1 MMAVATIQA
10 RHQGG
15 CALGSRIWTKGEPE
29 AREGCTCAPT
39 YYLVTALKSGGRNP
53 VGKSYTAAKKAW
65 TQAQAAQ
72 DRGEELTVDNRTFA
86 TWAGQW
92 YAGLKRPKEST
103 LRGYVAT
110 LKYAKK
116 AFGDERLRKV
126 TVDDV
131 RKFLAGMTREVERD
145 GKKVKE
151 PISNSTQAK
160 HLRVLS
166 HCFRDA
172 MREGLISVNP
182 VDRLGTSQRPQAAR
196 NEAPYFTDDELP
208 RLIAALPEDEKP
220 LIQLALLTGM
230 RLGELLALRWSQIDL
245 VNGTI
250 HVRQTYVDG
259 IGATT
264 PKSDRGR
271 RDVELMKAAE
281 TVLAALL
288 QDRGVESDDALLFSP
303 RLPTSDGYRRGGDIL
318 RRVLYPAMER
328 AGMPREGLHLMPPTE
343 SKRTF
348 HSLRHTYARIALE
361 NGAELSWLSRQM
373 GHATASFTE
382 QRYGHWSKAARKRE
396 VAKLDNASAFGLV

>member
-1 MMAVATIQA
+1 
-10 RHQGG
+10 
-15 CALGSRIWTKGEPE
+15 
-29 AREGCTCAPT
+29 
-39 YYLVTALKSGGRNP
+39 
-53 VGKSYTAAKKAW
+53 
-65 TQAQAAQ
+65 
-72 DRGEELTVDNRTFA
+72 
-86 TWAGQW
+86 
-92 YAGLKRPKEST
+92 
-103 LRGYVAT
+103 
-110 LKYAKK
+110 
-116 AFGDERLRKV
+116 
-126 TVDDV
+126 
-131 RKFLAGMTREVERD
+131 
-145 GKKVKE
+145 
-151 PISNSTQAK
+151 
-160 HLRVLS
+160 
-166 HCFRDA
+166 